1 MQGFSPDATTRA
13 LVRARRLADTDMCGS
28 SDYGP
33 PTPSEMFTRIGVL
46 LVITLGFALAAQLLV
61 AMTQ

>member
-1 MQGFSPDATTRA
+1 MRGFPLDATSRA
-13 LVRARRLADTDMCGS
+13 LVRERRHADRDRYAS

-33 PTPSEMFTRIGVL
+33 PAPLEMFTRIGVL

-61 AMTQ
+61 GMPH